1 MNFEEINFEDF
12 EDVDFESEYNDDFEF
27 TEEGEKVVQEFINEC
42 QIRQKE
48 LLNAESDAVKL
59 PTKEAIL
66 KDIDQTVIVRENPK
80 YVSDWNV
87 TTEHSIQIKLL
98 YKKHFV
104 KAYDE
109 GRKYVS
115 TDKRRRKKCL

>member
-12 EDVDFESEYNDDFEF
+12 E
-27 TEEGEKVVQEFINEC
+27 
-42 QIRQKE
+42 
-48 LLNAESDAVKL
+48 
-59 PTKEAIL
+59 
-66 KDIDQTVIVRENPK
+66 TVIVRENPK

-104 KAYDE
+104 KAY
-109 GRKYVS
+109 S
-115 TDKRRRKKCL
+115 FL